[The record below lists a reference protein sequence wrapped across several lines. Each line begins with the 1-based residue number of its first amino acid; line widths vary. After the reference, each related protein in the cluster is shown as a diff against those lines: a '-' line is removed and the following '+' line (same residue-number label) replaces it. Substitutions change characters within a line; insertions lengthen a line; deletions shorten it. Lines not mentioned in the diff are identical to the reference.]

1 MLKLYIGNK
10 NYSSWSM
17 RPWVLLKQSGIPF
30 EEVKVRFDSFDASSS
45 FKAQINRVNPAGKVP
60 VLDDDGFVVWDTL
73 AIAEYLAER
82 FPDRQL
88 WPQGVQARARARSVS
103 AEMHSG
109 FAALRS
115 ACPMNIEAD
124 LAQVGQLIWRD
135 KPAVRADVARLASMW
150 RELLAEHK
158 GSLGTAGPPQGANAP
173 SGLSETQSTVGA
185 QFLFGNFSI
194 ADAFFA
200 PVCMRLKSYALPVPA
215 DISAYIQRLCALPGV
230 KAWIDDA
237 LAEND
242 FREFEE
248 IYRLKP

>member
-17 RPWVLLKQSGIPF
+17 RPWVLLRQAGIAF
-30 EEVKVRFDSFDASSS
+30 EEIIIRFDSFDAGSE
-45 FKAQINRVNPAGKVP
+45 FRQKINRVNPVGKVP
-60 VLDDDGFVVWDTL
+60 VLDDDGLTVWDTL

-82 FPDRQL
+82 FPDKQL
-88 WPQGVQARARARSVS
+88 WPQSVQARARARSIC

-109 FAALRS
+109 FTALRT

-124 LAQVGQLIWRD
+124 LRDTGQLIWRD
-135 KPAVRADVARLASMW
+135 KPAVRADVARLVAMW
-150 RELLAEHK
+150 RELLAEHQ
-158 GSLGTAGPPQGANAP
+158 GPM
-173 SGLSETQSTVGA
+173 
-185 QFLFGNFSI
+185 LFGEFSI

-200 PVCMRLKSYALPVPA
+200 PVCMRLKSYALPVPG
-215 DISAYIQRLCALPGV
+215 DISAYIERLSALPGV
-230 KAWIDDA
+230 KAWIDGA

-248 IYRLKP
+248 PYRLKPA